1 MLAFLAQRWFLCALV
16 AGVGLALLA
25 PHAVRAVTQ
34 YLPPQLVVAVALFLM
49 AWTMPSRSL
58 AGELRQPWAAL
69 WAVGIGYG
77 FLPGTGWLLGH
88 LAPLPDIQ
96 IGLLLAASVPCTLAS
111 CVLWTRL
118 AGGNEATAL
127 LTVLLCTLGSW
138 FLTTFWLA
146 ATTGSQVDIPV
157 VKMMRA
163 LVFTLVIPVVVG
175 QGLRFHRPLAE
186 FADRRKWAL
195 SVVAQLFVLSIVLKA
210 AAEVGLKIQ
219 EGDAPLQ
226 PVVLLASAGL
236 ALGLHLAALY
246 AGLWSSMGL
255 GFDRPRQIAV
265 AFSGSQ
271 KTLPVSLFLFQEY
284 FQDRY
289 PLAVVPLLFFHVGQ
303 LLLDTLIAERMK
315 RQTTPVELVDAL

>member
-1 MLAFLAQRWFLCALV
+1 MLAFLTQRWFLCALIT
-16 AGVGLALLA
+16 GVGLALLA
-25 PHAVRAVTQ
+25 PHAVHAATQ
-34 YLPPQLVVAVALFLM
+34 HLAPPLVIAVALFLM

-69 WAVGIGYG
+69 WATAIGYG
-77 FLPGTGWLLGH
+77 ALPAMGWLVGH
-88 LAPLPDIQ
+88 VAPLPDVQ

-127 LTVLLCTLGSW
+127 LTVLFCTLSSW

-146 ATTGSQVDIPV
+146 ATTGAQVDIPIS
-157 VKMMRA
+157 KMMRE
-163 LVFTLVIPVVVG
+163 LVITLVVPVAVG
-175 QGLRFHRPLAE
+175 QGLRFYQPCAE
-186 FADRRKWAL
+186 FANRHKRAL
-195 SVVAQLFVLSIVLKA
+195 GVVAQLFVLSIVLKA
-210 AAEVGLKIQ
+210 AAAVGLQ
-219 EGDAPLQ
+219 VEEGGATLTPT
-226 PVVLLASAGL
+226 VLIGSAVL

-246 AGLWSSMGL
+246 AGLWSSAGW

-284 FQDRY
+284 FQEDY

-303 LLLDTLIAERMK
+303 LLLDTLIAERLK
-315 RQTTPVELVDAL
+315 RQALPVEVVDAL

>member
-1 MLAFLAQRWFLCALV
+1 MISFLAQRWFLCALI
-16 AGVGLALLA
+16 AGVALALLA
-25 PHAVRAVTQ
+25 PHAVHAVTHR
-34 YLPPQLVVAVALFLM
+34 LPPPLVIAVALFLM

-69 WAVGIGYG
+69 WATVIGYG
-77 FLPGTGWLLGH
+77 ALPAMGWFVGH
-88 LAPLPDIQ
+88 FAPLPDVQ

-118 AGGNEATAL
+118 ASGNEATAL
-127 LTVLLCTLGSW
+127 LTVLFCTLSSW

-146 ATTGSQVDIPV
+146 ATTGAQVNIPIS
-157 VKMMRA
+157 KMMSD
-163 LVFTLVIPVVVG
+163 LVITLVVPVAVG
-175 QGLRFHRPLAE
+175 QGLRSHQPIAE
-186 FADRRKWAL
+186 FANRHKHLL
-195 SVVAQLFVLSIVLKA
+195 SVVAQLFVLSMVLKA
-210 AAEVGLKIQ
+210 AAAVGLKIH
-219 EGDAPLQ
+219 EGDATLSPT
-226 PVVLLASAGL
+226 VLIGSAVL

-246 AGLWSSMGL
+246 AGLWSSAGW

-284 FQDRY
+284 FQENY

-303 LLLDTLIAERMK
+303 LLLDTLIAERLR
-315 RQTTPVELVDAL
+315 RQTLPVEVVEAL